1 MKRRVCAYDIA
12 CQFCANIRQ
21 RWKKEFPEYD
31 IDNLI
36 LLIGKMHI
44 TNHVEL
50 CQWLYSFYFQTGVGR
65 MDGEGVE
72 RFWSEVNHAAGST
85 KQMGHGHR
93 MDTLDDLI
101 DDWNKVKVLNLGE
114 NTRLYR
120 RLII

>member
-1 MKRRVCAYDIA
+1 M
-12 CQFCANIRQ
+12 
-21 RWKKEFPEYD
+21 
-31 IDNLI
+31 
-36 LLIGKMHI
+36 
-44 TNHVEL
+44 
-50 CQWLYSFYFQTGVGR
+50 
-65 MDGEGVE
+65 E